1 MEINV
6 NSINQTFGLDGRT
19 SQIIVTLNG
28 SSTDN
33 SNDYLNANINVT
45 SKDLPDGTSLDNM
58 LDSEIETLARKK
70 LADYTAGAISIRVSS
85 IIRNYD
91 QQTHEISNDVVYLLG
106 NTTAGNN
113 DYLNYRVTITKDD
126 LSSDKTFTTMTA
138 NDLTSLAKAKLVAAT
153 KVA

>member
-6 NSINQTFGLDGRT
+6 NSIDQTFDQDGQT
-19 SQIIVTLNG
+19 SRIVVTLNG
-28 SSTDN
+28 ISNDN
-33 SNDYLNANINVT
+33 SGDYLSSNISVT
-45 SKDLPDGTSLDNM
+45 SKDLSDGASLDTI
-58 LDSEIETLARKK
+58 LDSEIEMLARKK
-70 LADYTAGAISIRVSS
+70 LADYTAGAMPIRVSS

-106 NTTAGNN
+106 NTTDGSN

-126 LSSDKTFTTMTA
+126 LPSDKTFANMTA
-138 NDLTSLAKAKLVAAT
+138 NDLTSLAKAKLVAVT